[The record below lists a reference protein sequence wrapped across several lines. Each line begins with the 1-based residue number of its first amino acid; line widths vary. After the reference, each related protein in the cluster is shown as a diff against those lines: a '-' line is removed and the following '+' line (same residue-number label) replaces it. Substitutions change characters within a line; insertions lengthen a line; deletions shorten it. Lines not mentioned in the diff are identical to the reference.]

1 MTIWKLEK
9 IRKIQETIM
18 SKVFVIPDVHLK
30 TWMFKRATEFLQKGD
45 YDIIIMLGDLVDDW
59 DQELNLDL
67 YQETFDT
74 IYRFIDEHVDID
86 IKYCYGNHDVSYLF
100 QAIESGYSH
109 YARELVVEGINNLI
123 QKLPPDNSAYIHRID
138 NVLFSH
144 AGLTERFVRQCFGG
158 RGHMEIDE
166 LIEQINKLGKR
177 KIWGDY
183 SPIWVRPQEG
193 AFRLY
198 PWDMM
203 QVVGHTPVEAAQL
216 DGKLLT
222 LDTFSTFRN
231 GQPIGDERFYW
242 IDTETEEYHIVE

>member
-45 YDIIIMLGDLVDDW
+45 Y
-59 DQELNLDL
+59 
-67 YQETFDT
+67 
-74 IYRFIDEHVDID
+74 
-86 IKYCYGNHDVSYLF
+86 
-100 QAIESGYSH
+100 
-109 YARELVVEGINNLI
+109 
-123 QKLPPDNSAYIHRID
+123 
-138 NVLFSH
+138 
-144 AGLTERFVRQCFGG
+144 
-158 RGHMEIDE
+158 
-166 LIEQINKLGKR
+166 
-177 KIWGDY
+177 

-216 DGKLLT
+216 DGKLLFT
-222 LDTFSTFRN
+222 PTSLYYT
-231 GQPIGDERFYW
+231 
-242 IDTETEEYHIVE
+242 